1 MVPETNKIN
10 EIRIYKCEKF
20 PLRWKY
26 EKTIMKSIKSS
37 DSMIFS
43 FNNYWWLITTFS
55 NTGHNP
61 DSELQIFYSE
71 KGPLTN
77 SWISFKKI

>member
-1 MVPETNKIN
+1 
-10 EIRIYKCEKF
+10 
-20 PLRWKY
+20 
-26 EKTIMKSIKSS
+26 
-37 DSMIFS
+37 MIFS

-77 SWISFKKI
+77 SWISFKKNPVFIGGTFTVEKIFFPLSQSAQP